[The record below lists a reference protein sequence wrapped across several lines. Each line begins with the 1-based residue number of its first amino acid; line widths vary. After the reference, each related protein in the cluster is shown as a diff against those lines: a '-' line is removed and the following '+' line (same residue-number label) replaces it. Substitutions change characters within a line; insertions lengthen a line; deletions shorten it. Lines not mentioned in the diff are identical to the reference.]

1 MKRLTVGVELVAQPR
16 IIFMD
21 EPTSGMDAFS
31 AKLIM
36 NGVRKIANSGRA
48 IVWYHHSPTQLGGVQ
63 FLRLTSSTHVIDIRP
78 LFLT

>member
-36 NGVRKIANSGRA
+36 NGVRKIANSGRT
-48 IVWYHHSPTQLGGVQ
+48 IVWY
-63 FLRLTSSTHVIDIRP
+63 
-78 LFLT
+78 